1 MRNKN
6 FRLWRMFINI
16 RTRLDYQKIESVI
29 YETAKAKLLVGFKYV
44 VLNNIVVITN
54 KQNNVERNTNS
65 TGLAMQLKEFVS
77 PLKQIKVLR

>member
-6 FRLWRMFINI
+6 FRSWGMFINI
-16 RTRLDYQKIESVI
+16 RTRKDYQKIESVI
-29 YETAKAKLLVGFKYV
+29 YEIAKAKLLVCFKYV